1 MRPQIAGWGRRY
13 AAWRVSRELDGL
25 HVAGLSALQTQLQA
39 GPVVMMANHVAWW
52 DGLVALALGHQLGAE
67 VALIARAET
76 LQRFPWMAAVGVIP
90 LQSGWDLRKTLRDAG
105 QFLNRPQKMLWFFP
119 QGRQRPAGLQPLD
132 FQSGL
137 RLFARLAPS
146 LPVAL
151 AYPFREVEVPAAALW
166 VGQSVPTEAMEAS
179 VVAGLGAID
188 RWADGTATPEDAL
201 FSPVIASRRQPQ
213 QQNLASRL
221 LGVLS

>member
-1 MRPQIAGWGRRY
+1 MRPQIARWGRRY
-13 AAWRVSRELDGL
+13 ASWRVARELDGL
-25 HVAGLSALQTQLQA
+25 SVAGLSGLQQQLQA

-76 LQRFPWMAAVGVIP
+76 LQRFPWMAAVGVMP

-105 QFLNRPQKMLWFFP
+105 QFLNRPHKMLWFFP
-119 QGRQRPAGLQPLD
+119 QGRQRPEALRPLD

-137 RLFARLAPS
+137 RLFARLAPT
-146 LPVAL
+146 LPVSL

-166 VGQSVPTEAMEAS
+166 VGASVPDDALEATVAS
-179 VVAGLGAID
+179 GLGAIH
-188 RWADGTATPEDAL
+188 RWADGTPNSEDPS
-201 FSPVIASRRQPQ
+201 FSTVIASRRQPQ